1 VIADGNPAEVVALPA
16 VQQAYLGV
24 HGAAELR
31 RETSGA
37 R

>member
-1 VIADGNPAEVVALPA
+1 LPA

>member
-1 VIADGNPAEVVALPA
+1 VALPA